1 MLNVLGLLVI
11 VGTVVLLIRRAEV
24 RLVLLGAGFLL
35 ALLAGQP
42 LLVFDTFGRAMVA
55 GLVAPICAA
64 MGFAKVMRATGCDK
78 HLVELLAR
86 PLRKSRLALVP
97 GTILA
102 AFLVNAAVPSQAST
116 AAAVGPIFVPLL
128 LAAGLSLPQAGAA
141 IILGSSFG
149 GDLLNPAAQDPL
161 AIAGTTGLDAA
172 VIQGTAWP
180 ACLAGAVLAA
190 FVFSWRVYK
199 NPPEEAEVVASMEAE
214 SVERLSLSKALIP
227 LLPLALLLGAY
238 LGAPPLAWLTDAP
251 DGPDWQN
258 VSSGLPVV
266 RAMLLG
272 VVAVGLVCW
281 REAKNIGRYL
291 FEGMGEAYAS
301 IISLTITA
309 QCFGAGL
316 AAIGLA
322 DVILSLVG
330 ERTHLAVAVAILF
343 PLGLSLISGSGS
355 GPVLTFAQTLLTRM
369 GAEHDPEKLAALAS
383 LSGGFGRTLSPV
395 SAVVIYSSGLVQCD
409 PREVLKWV
417 WLPLGVGALLSFV
430 IAGLS

>member
-1 MLNVLGLLVI
+1 MQSLLGLAVVI
-11 VGTVVLLIRRAEV
+11 GAVVLLVRRAEV

-35 ALLAGQP
+35 ALLAGEP

-64 MGFAKVMRATGCDK
+64 MGFAQVMKSTGCDQ

-86 PLRKSRLALVP
+86 PLRKAKKALVP

-141 IILGSSFG
+141 IILGASFG

-161 AIAGTTGLDAA
+161 AIAGTTGLSAEL
-172 VIQGTAWP
+172 IQGRAWP
-180 ACLAGAVLAA
+180 GLLAGSVVAA
-190 FVFSWRVYK
+190 LVFAWRVNK
-199 NPPEEAEVVASMEAE
+199 NPAEPTEAE
-214 SVERLSLSKALIP
+214 SENHEPVELNLAKALVP
-227 LLPLALLLGAY
+227 LLPLVLLLGAY
-238 LGAPPLAWLTDAP
+238 LGFSGLSWLIFTP
-251 DGPDWQN
+251 EGPEWES
-258 VSSGLPVV
+258 VASGLPVV

-272 VVAVGLVCW
+272 VVAVALVCW
-281 REAKNIGRYL
+281 TEAKNVGRYL

-316 AAIGLA
+316 AAVGLA
-322 DVILSLVG
+322 DMILGLVG
-330 ERTHLAVAVAILF
+330 DRAHLAILVAIFF
-343 PLGLSLISGSGS
+343 PLALSLISGSGS
-355 GPVLTFAQTLLTRM
+355 GPVLTFAQTLLTKM
-369 GAEHDPEKLAALAS
+369 GTEHNPERLAALAS

-395 SAVVIYSSGLVQCD
+395 SAVVIYSSGLVKCD
-409 PREVLKWV
+409 PREVLRWV
-417 WLPLGVGALLSFV
+417 WMPLTCGALVSFV
-430 IAGLS
+430 MAGWA

>member
-1 MLNVLGLLVI
+1 VQNLLGCFVVI
-11 VGTVVLLIRRAEV
+11 GAVVLLVRRAEV

-35 ALLAGQP
+35 ALIAGQP
-42 LLVFDTFGRAMVA
+42 LLLFDTFGKAMVA

-64 MGFAKVMRATGCDK
+64 MGFAQVMKATGCDK

-86 PLRKSRLALVP
+86 PLRKAKKALVP

-141 IILGSSFG
+141 IILGASFG

-161 AIAGTTGLDAA
+161 AIAGTTGLSAEI
-172 VIQGTAWP
+172 IQGKAWP
-180 ACLAGAVLAA
+180 ACLLGAILAA
-190 FVFSWRVYK
+190 FIFSWRVYR
-199 NPPEEAEVVASMEAE
+199 NPPEEPQTATAEEGDTE
-214 SVERLSLSKALIP
+214 KLSVMRGLVP
-227 LLPLALLLGAY
+227 LLPLVLLLGAY
-238 LGAPPLAWLTDAP
+238 LGFAPLGWLIQTPA
-251 DGPDWQN
+251 GPEWAN
-258 VSSGLPVV
+258 VASGLPVV

-272 VVAVGLVCW
+272 VVAVALVCW
-281 REAKNIGRYL
+281 NEAKHVARYL

-316 AAIGLA
+316 AAVGLA
-322 DVILSLVG
+322 DMILSIVG
-330 ERTHLAVAVAILF
+330 DRTHLAVAVAILF
-343 PLGLSLISGSGS
+343 PMALSIISGSGS
-355 GPVLTFAQTLLTRM
+355 GPVLTFAQTLLTKM
-369 GAEHDPEKLAALAS
+369 GSEHNPERLAALAS

-395 SAVVIYSSGLVQCD
+395 SAVVIYTSGLVKCD
-409 PREVLKWV
+409 PREVLQWV
-417 WLPLGVGALLSFV
+417 WLPLGSGAVLSFV
-430 IAGLS
+430 VAGLA

>member
-1 MLNVLGLLVI
+1 MLNLLGLLVVI
-11 VGTVVLLIRRAEV
+11 GTVVLLVRRAEV
-24 RLVLLGAGFLL
+24 RLVLLGSGFLL

-64 MGFAKVMRATGCDK
+64 MGFAQVMKATGCDK

-86 PLRKSRLALVP
+86 PLRKSKKALIP

-128 LAAGLSLPQAGAA
+128 IAAGLSLSQAGAA
-141 IILGSSFG
+141 IILGASFG

-161 AIAGTTGLDAA
+161 AIAGTTGLNAA
-172 VIQGTAWP
+172 VIQGKAWP
-180 ACLAGAVLAA
+180 ACLAGAVVAA
-190 FVFSWRVYK
+190 LVFSWRISK
-199 NPPEEAEVVASMEAE
+199 HPNEPAE
-214 SVERLSLSKALIP
+214 SLESEQVQLEKLSVAKALVP

-238 LGAPPLAWLTDAP
+238 LGFSPLAWLTQTP
-251 DGPDWQN
+251 TGPEWED
-258 VSSGLPVV
+258 VASGLPVV

-272 VVAVGLVCW
+272 VVAVAMVCW
-281 REAKNIGRYL
+281 RDARSVGRYL

-316 AAIGLA
+316 AAVGLA
-322 DVILSLVG
+322 DMILSVVG
-330 ERTHLAVAVAILF
+330 DRTHLAVAVAVLF
-343 PLGLSLISGSGS
+343 PMALSLISGSGS
-355 GPVLTFAQTLLTRM
+355 GPVLTFAQTLLTKM
-369 GAEHDPEKLAALAS
+369 GAAHNPERLAALAS

-395 SAVVIYSSGLVQCD
+395 SAVVIYTSGLVRCD
-409 PREVLKWV
+409 PREVLRWV
-417 WLPLGVGALLSFV
+417 WLPLGCGALVSF
-430 IAGLS
+430 ILAGLAP